1 MGIPTPKTTP
11 IFTRNINLLA
21 DYNDLMAGAIADSN
35 YPFLSKRKLPLQ
47 KYKANLKIDISDK
60 IVT

>member
-1 MGIPTPKTTP
+1 MGIPTPKTTL

-21 DYNDLMAGAIADSN
+21 DYKDLTMGAIAHSN
-35 YPFLSKRKLPLQ
+35 YLFLSKRKLPLQ
-47 KYKANLKIDISDK
+47 KYKANLKIDILDK